1 MTVITLHNVS
11 KSYYAYGHVW
21 DALWEVVTKTKRRR
35 EWVALHPL
43 TLEIFNGQ
51 VVGII
56 GTNGSGKS
64 TLLKLIA
71 GTLTPSSGE
80 ICVNGR
86 VAALLELGTGFH
98 PDMSGRDNVYLGA
111 SVMGLPAS
119 RVDRLYDEIVAF
131 AGLEGCMDRPVKTYS
146 SGMYMRLAFAVA
158 TAVDPDVLILDETLS
173 VGDGAF
179 ARKSF
184 DRIIGYKTAGK
195 TILFCS
201 HNLYQ
206 VEAICNR
213 VIWLDHGRMVMDGE
227 PGRVTSA
234 YAEFLKSIE
243 SAVLGA
249 DPSMASLSPRS
260 PAENG
265 VARLTKIE
273 VSVDGCTGYDLCVQT
288 GRNDLTV
295 SIGFKSDSALPPP
308 SIGVTIVGSN
318 GWAVTSASTAND
330 GVSPERQEDGSGEVR
345 VTFPRLALLKGIY
358 WVNVF
363 LLCESGIHI
372 YDRAERVAQLRI
384 AQKGLE
390 QGVVTLPR
398 EWSFAKPNCDSSQA
412 RRRTNGLEPTRLP
425 ELHH

>member
-1 MTVITLHNVS
+1 MTAVTLHNVS
-11 KSYYAYGHVW
+11 KTYRSYGHVW
-21 DALWEVVTKTKRRR
+21 DALWEVVTKTRRHR

-43 TLEIFNGQ
+43 TLEISNGQ

-56 GTNGSGKS
+56 GTNGAGKS

-80 ICVNGR
+80 IRVNGQ
-86 VAALLELGTGFH
+86 VAALLELGAGFH

-111 SVMGLPAS
+111 SVMGLSAS
-119 RVDRLYDEIVAF
+119 QVDRLYSEIVAF
-131 AGLEGCMDRPVKTYS
+131 AGLEGFMDQPVKTYS

-206 VEAICNR
+206 VEAICDR

-227 PGRVTSA
+227 PARVTSA
-234 YAEFLKSIE
+234 YAEFLKSINGE
-243 SAVLGA
+243 VLGA
-249 DPSMASLSPRS
+249 DPPIVLSSLT
-260 PAENG
+260 ENS

-273 VSVDGCTGYDLCVQT
+273 VSVDGSVGHELHVQT
-288 GRNDLTV
+288 GRSDLTV
-295 SIGFKSDSALPPP
+295 SIGFESDSALPPP

-330 GVSPERQEDGSGEVR
+330 GLILERQEDGSGEVR
-345 VTFPRLALLKGIY
+345 VTFPRLALLKGNY

-363 LLCESGIHI
+363 LLCELGIHI
-372 YDRAERVAQLRI
+372 YDRAEQVAQLRVV
-384 AQKGLE
+384 QKGLE

-398 EWSFAKPNCDSSQA
+398 EWSFVKPKCDSPQV
-412 RRRTNGLEPTRLP
+412 RRRTNGLGITRLP
-425 ELHH
+425 ELRH

>member
-1 MTVITLHNVS
+1 MTAVTLHNVS
-11 KSYYAYGHVW
+11 KTYRSYGHVW
-21 DALWEVVTKTKRRR
+21 DALWEVVTKTRRHR

-56 GTNGSGKS
+56 GTNGAGKS

-80 ICVNGR
+80 IRVNGQ
-86 VAALLELGTGFH
+86 VAALLELGAGFH

-119 RVDRLYDEIVAF
+119 QVDRLYDEIVAF
-131 AGLEGCMDRPVKTYS
+131 AGLEGFMDQPVKTYS

-234 YAEFLKSIE
+234 YAEFLKSISGE
-243 SAVLGA
+243 VLGA
-249 DPSMASLSPRS
+249 DPPIASSSPT
-260 PAENG
+260 ENS

-273 VSVDGCTGYDLCVQT
+273 VSVDGSVGYELRVQT
-288 GRNDLTV
+288 GRTDLTV
-295 SIGFKSDSALPPP
+295 SIGFESDSALPPP

-330 GVSPERQEDGSGEVR
+330 GLILERQEDGSGEVR
-345 VTFPRLALLKGIY
+345 VTFPRLALLKGNY

-372 YDRAERVAQLRI
+372 YDRAEQVAQLRVV
-384 AQKGLE
+384 QKGLE

-398 EWSFAKPNCDSSQA
+398 EWSFAKPRCDSPQA
-412 RRRTNGLEPTRLP
+412 RRRTNGLGPTRLP
-425 ELHH
+425 ELRH